1 MAWRLCSLLHYVYNI
16 NITSTS
22 CDNRTIR
29 VGQGPADARQD
40 GVVTRLHDPS
50 AHTFA
55 SDNYAGAHP
64 EVLQAMTDAN
74 GGHVASY
81 GADPYTRRLGEV
93 VAEVFGEGASLD
105 PVLTGTGAN
114 VAALQ
119 ALVPRWGAVVCATTA
134 HVYTDEGGAPERLG
148 GIKLLTVPTPDGK
161 LTPELIDRQ
170 AYGWGDQQRPQP
182 LAVTITQSTELGTV
196 YTPDELRA
204 ITDRSHAHGM
214 TVHLDGARLANAAAS
229 LGVPLRALTRD
240 AGIDSLSLG
249 GTKNGLVLGESVV
262 TFSEEA
268 RAGLVFL
275 RKMDAQLA
283 SKMRF
288 TSAQFLAMFE
298 DDLWLRSATR
308 ANEMATRLA
317 AALAELPGVTITQQ
331 VEANA
336 VFVVLPVEVVEPL
349 RAVHHFYDWDRTTGE
364 VRLMCSFDTTA
375 EHVDSLVA
383 DLRALLG

>member
-1 MAWRLCSLLHYVYNI
+1 M
-16 NITSTS
+16 
-22 CDNRTIR
+22 
-29 VGQGPADARQD
+29 
-40 GVVTRLHDPS
+40 TRLHDPS

-64 EVLQAMTDAN
+64 EVLQALVDAS
-74 GGHVASY
+74 GGHVGSY
-81 GADPYTRRLGEV
+81 GADPYTARLREV
-93 VAEVFGEGASLD
+93 VVEQFGEGAELD

-170 AYGWGDQQRPQP
+170 AFGWGDQQRPQP

-196 YTPDELRA
+196 YTPDEIRA
-204 ITDRSHAHGM
+204 VTDHAHALGM
-214 TVHLDGARLANAAAS
+214 RVHLDGARLANAAAA
-229 LGVPLRALTRD
+229 LGLPLRALTRD
-240 AGIDSLSLG
+240 AGVDSVSLG

-268 RAGLVFL
+268 RAGLVYL
-275 RKMDAQLA
+275 RKMDAQLV

-288 TSAQFLAMFE
+288 VSAQFLAMLE
-298 DDLWLRSATR
+298 GDLWRRSAASANAR
-308 ANEMATRLA
+308 AVRLA
-317 AALAELPGVTITQQ
+317 AGLADLPGVTITQS
-331 VEANA
+331 VDANA
-336 VFVVLPVEVVEPL
+336 VFVVLPREVVEPL
-349 RAVHHFYDWDRTTGE
+349 RAAHHFYDWDRQTGE
-364 VRLMCSFDTTA
+364 VRLMCSFDTTD
-375 EHVDSLVA
+375 EHVDRFVDDA
-383 DLRALLG
+383 RALLT

>member
-1 MAWRLCSLLHYVYNI
+1 M
-16 NITSTS
+16 
-22 CDNRTIR
+22 
-29 VGQGPADARQD
+29 
-40 GVVTRLHDPS
+40 TRLHDPS
-50 AHTFA
+50 VHTFA

-64 EVLQAMTDAN
+64 EVLQAIVDAA
-74 GGHVASY
+74 GGHVGSY
-81 GADPYTRRLGEV
+81 GADPYTQRLAEV
-93 VAEVFGEGASLD
+93 VVETFGEGATID

-119 ALVPRWGAVVCATTA
+119 ALTPRWAAVICATTA

-196 YTPDELRA
+196 YTPDEIRA
-204 ITDRSHAHGM
+204 VTDHAHTLGM
-214 TVHLDGARLANAAAS
+214 RVHLDGARLANAAAS
-229 LGVPLRALTRD
+229 LGVPLRAITRD
-240 AGIDSLSLG
+240 AGVDSVSFG

-268 RAGLVFL
+268 RAGLVYL

-288 TSAQFLAMFE
+288 VSAQFLAMLE
-298 DDLWLRSATR
+298 GDLWLRSATR
-308 ANEMATRLA
+308 ANAMAARLA
-317 AALAELPGVTITQQ
+317 DGLATLPGVAVTQA
-331 VEANA
+331 VDANA
-336 VFVVLPVEVVEPL
+336 VFVVLPPEAVEPL
-349 RAVHHFYDWDRTTGE
+349 RAAHHFYDWNRATGE
-364 VRLMCSFDTTA
+364 VRLMCSFDTTEA
-375 EHVDSLVA
+375 HVDRFVEDARTLV
-383 DLRALLG
+383 G

>member
-1 MAWRLCSLLHYVYNI
+1 M
-16 NITSTS
+16 
-22 CDNRTIR
+22 
-29 VGQGPADARQD
+29 
-40 GVVTRLHDPS
+40 TRLHDPS
-50 AHTFA
+50 VHTFA

-64 EVLQAMTDAN
+64 EALQAIVDAA
-74 GGHVASY
+74 GGHVGSY
-81 GADPYTRRLGEV
+81 GADPYTQRLAEV
-93 VAEVFGEGASLD
+93 VVETFGEGATID

-119 ALVPRWGAVVCATTA
+119 ALTPRWAAVICATTA

-196 YTPDELRA
+196 YTPDEIRA
-204 ITDRSHAHGM
+204 VTDHAHTLGM
-214 TVHLDGARLANAAAS
+214 RVHLDGARLANAAAS
-229 LGVPLRALTRD
+229 LGVPLRAITRD
-240 AGIDSLSLG
+240 AGVDSVSFG

-268 RAGLVFL
+268 RAGLVYL

-288 TSAQFLAMFE
+288 VSAQFLAMLE
-298 DDLWLRSATR
+298 GDLWLRSATR
-308 ANEMATRLA
+308 ANAMAARLA
-317 AALAELPGVTITQQ
+317 DGLATLPGVAVTQA
-331 VEANA
+331 VDANA
-336 VFVVLPVEVVEPL
+336 VFVVLPPEAVEPL
-349 RAVHHFYDWDRTTGE
+349 RAAHHFYDWNRATGE
-364 VRLMCSFDTTA
+364 VRLMCSFDTTEA
-375 EHVDSLVA
+375 HVDRFVEDARTLV
-383 DLRALLG
+383 G

>member
-1 MAWRLCSLLHYVYNI
+1 M
-16 NITSTS
+16 
-22 CDNRTIR
+22 
-29 VGQGPADARQD
+29 
-40 GVVTRLHDPS
+40 TRLHDPS
-50 AHTFA
+50 VHSFA

-64 EVLQAMTDAN
+64 EVLQAIVDAN
-74 GGHVASY
+74 GGHVGSY
-81 GADPYTRRLGEV
+81 GADPYTAQLSEV
-93 VAEVFGEGASLD
+93 IVETFGEGAAID

-119 ALVPRWGAVVCATTA
+119 ALTPRWAAVICATTA

-161 LTPELIDRQ
+161 LTPELVDRQ

-204 ITDRSHAHGM
+204 ITDRAHAHGM

-240 AGIDSLSLG
+240 AGIDSVSLG

-308 ANEMATRLA
+308 ANAMATRLA
-317 AALAELPGVTITQQ
+317 AALASLPGVTITQA

-336 VFVVLPVEVVEPL
+336 VFVVLPIEAVEPL
-349 RAVHHFYDWDRTTGE
+349 RAVHHFYDWNRATGE
-364 VRLMCSFDTTA
+364 VRLMCSFDTTE
-375 EHVDSLVA
+375 EHVDRLVA

>member
-1 MAWRLCSLLHYVYNI
+1 M
-16 NITSTS
+16 
-22 CDNRTIR
+22 
-29 VGQGPADARQD
+29 
-40 GVVTRLHDPS
+40 TRLHDPS

>member
-1 MAWRLCSLLHYVYNI
+1 
-16 NITSTS
+16 
-22 CDNRTIR
+22 
-29 VGQGPADARQD
+29 
-40 GVVTRLHDPS
+40 VTRLHDPS
-50 AHTFA
+50 VHTFA

-64 EVLQAMTDAN
+64 EVLQAIVDAA
-74 GGHVASY
+74 GGHVGSY
-81 GADPYTRRLGEV
+81 GADPYTQRLAEV
-93 VAEVFGEGASLD
+93 VVETFGEGATID

-119 ALVPRWGAVVCATTA
+119 ALTPRWAAVICATTA

-196 YTPDELRA
+196 YTPDEIRA
-204 ITDRSHAHGM
+204 VTDHAHTLGM
-214 TVHLDGARLANAAAS
+214 RVHLDGARLANAAAS
-229 LGVPLRALTRD
+229 LGVPLRAITRD
-240 AGIDSLSLG
+240 AGVDSVSFG

-268 RAGLVFL
+268 RAGLVYL

-288 TSAQFLAMFE
+288 VSAQFLAMLE
-298 DDLWLRSATR
+298 GDLWLRSATR
-308 ANEMATRLA
+308 ANAMAARLA
-317 AALAELPGVTITQQ
+317 DGLATLPGVAVTQA
-331 VEANA
+331 VNANA
-336 VFVVLPVEVVEPL
+336 VFVVLPPEAVEPL
-349 RAVHHFYDWDRTTGE
+349 RAAHHFYDWNRATGE
-364 VRLMCSFDTTA
+364 VRLMCSFDTTEA
-375 EHVDSLVA
+375 HVDRFVEDARTLV
-383 DLRALLG
+383 G

>member
-1 MAWRLCSLLHYVYNI
+1 M
-16 NITSTS
+16 
-22 CDNRTIR
+22 
-29 VGQGPADARQD
+29 
-40 GVVTRLHDPS
+40 TRLHDPS
-50 AHTFA
+50 VHTFA

-64 EVLQAMTDAN
+64 EVLQAIVDAA
-74 GGHVASY
+74 GGHVGSY
-81 GADPYTRRLGEV
+81 GADPYTQRLAEV
-93 VAEVFGEGASLD
+93 VVETFGEGATID

-119 ALVPRWGAVVCATTA
+119 ALTPRWAAVICATTA

-196 YTPDELRA
+196 YTPDEIRA
-204 ITDRSHAHGM
+204 VTDHAHTLGM
-214 TVHLDGARLANAAAS
+214 RVHLDGARLANAAAS
-229 LGVPLRALTRD
+229 LGVPLRAITRD
-240 AGIDSLSLG
+240 AGVDSVSFG

-268 RAGLVFL
+268 RAGLVYL

-288 TSAQFLAMFE
+288 VSAQFLAMLE
-298 DDLWLRSATR
+298 GDLWLRSATR
-308 ANEMATRLA
+308 ANAMAARLA
-317 AALAELPGVTITQQ
+317 AGLATLPGVAVTQA
-331 VEANA
+331 VDANA
-336 VFVVLPVEVVEPL
+336 VFVVLPPEAVEPL
-349 RAVHHFYDWDRTTGE
+349 RAAHHFYDWNRATGE
-364 VRLMCSFDTTA
+364 VRLMCSFDTTEA
-375 EHVDSLVA
+375 HVDRFVEDARTLVS
-383 DLRALLG
+383 

>member
-1 MAWRLCSLLHYVYNI
+1 
-16 NITSTS
+16 
-22 CDNRTIR
+22 
-29 VGQGPADARQD
+29 
-40 GVVTRLHDPS
+40 VTRLHDPS
-50 AHTFA
+50 VHTFA

-64 EVLQAMTDAN
+64 EVLQAIVDAA
-74 GGHVASY
+74 GGHVGSY
-81 GADPYTRRLGEV
+81 GADPYTQRLAEV
-93 VAEVFGEGASLD
+93 VVETFGEGATID

-119 ALVPRWGAVVCATTA
+119 ALTPRWAAVICATTA

-196 YTPDELRA
+196 YTPDEIRA
-204 ITDRSHAHGM
+204 VTDHAHTLGM
-214 TVHLDGARLANAAAS
+214 RVHLDGARLANAAAS
-229 LGVPLRALTRD
+229 LGVPLRAITRD
-240 AGIDSLSLG
+240 AGVDSVSFG

-268 RAGLVFL
+268 RAGLVYL

-288 TSAQFLAMFE
+288 VSAQFLAMLE
-298 DDLWLRSATR
+298 GDLWLRSATR
-308 ANEMATRLA
+308 ANAMAVRLA
-317 AALAELPGVTITQQ
+317 AGLATLPGVAVTQA
-331 VEANA
+331 VDANA
-336 VFVVLPVEVVEPL
+336 VFVVLPPEAVEPL
-349 RAVHHFYDWDRTTGE
+349 RAAHHFYDWNRATGE
-364 VRLMCSFDTTA
+364 VRLMCSFDTTEA
-375 EHVDSLVA
+375 HVDRFVEDARGLV
-383 DLRALLG
+383 G